1 MEQKKLCVIGD
12 PVEHSLSPVIHNTI
26 LRHAGLPY
34 EYGRVQVKAGDTE
47 AFLRRAVR
55 EGYAGFNATMPHK
68 TALVKLADELDADAK
83 LYRAV
88 NTVVLREG
96 KIRGCNTDGR
106 GFLQMLAESGISP
119 QGRTVLVLGAGG
131 AARAIVLKLAQSGAA
146 RIFVCNRTLSRAE
159 ALELRPLAA
168 EISPRAEALAEE
180 FPAQIT
186 ACPFDQQTLSDCALF
201 SDLLINTTPMGMT
214 AVADQFDSLA
224 FLEQLPGGVPVCD
237 IIYSPPETPLLC
249 RAKELGH
256 PTMNGLG
263 MLIYQA
269 IFALEEFTGTEI
281 DAAAMMPSVKAALRE
296 AMGG

>member
-68 TALVKLADELDADAK
+68 TALVKLADELDADAE

-96 KIRGCNTDGR
+96 EIRGCNTDGR

-146 RIFVCNRTLSRAE
+146 RIFVCNRTLS
-159 ALELRPLAA
+159 
-168 EISPRAEALAEE
+168 RAEALAEE

-281 DAAAMMPSVKAALRE
+281 DAAAVMPSVKAALRE

>member
-26 LRHAGLPY
+26 LRRAGLPY

-47 AFLRRAVR
+47 AFLRRAIR

-68 TALVKLADELDADAK
+68 TALVELADELDADAK

-159 ALELRPLAA
+159 AL
-168 EISPRAEALAEE
+168 AEE

-214 AVADQFDSLA
+214 AVAEQFDSLA